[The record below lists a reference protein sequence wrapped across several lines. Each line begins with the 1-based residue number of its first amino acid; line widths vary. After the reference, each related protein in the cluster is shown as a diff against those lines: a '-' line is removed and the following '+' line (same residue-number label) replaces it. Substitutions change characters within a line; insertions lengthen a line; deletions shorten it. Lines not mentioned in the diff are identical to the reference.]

1 MQPLNVP
8 VECNVQQT
16 EQRFYLLTVWS
27 HYVSLCGLKL
37 KIGFDL
43 NYSIMSQIKI
53 TLASMYFHTE
63 IYFQMII
70 KYIYFLF

>member
-8 VECNVQQT
+8 VERNVQQT
-16 EQRFYLLTVWS
+16 EQRFYLLTAWS

-43 NYSIMSQIKI
+43 NNYIMSQTKI
-53 TLASMYFHTE
+53 TLASMPFHTE
-63 IYFQMII
+63 IYFQMVIS
-70 KYIYFLF
+70 